1 MRIILSIL
9 FLILFTVSTFA
20 QSPKPPEPNP
30 LALTETERAEGD
42 KLAREFTQKSATLQQ
57 RLEAILIG
65 DVDAITNAALAA
77 RLYFREQLQPAQQAY
92 TAWLMRA
99 QKAHNCDGCELREGV
114 FVRPEGKAK

>member
-1 MRIILSIL
+1 MRIFFSIL
-9 FLILFTVSTFA
+9 FLIVFTVPVTT
-20 QSPKPPEPNP
+20 QTPKPPEPNP

-42 KLAREFTQKSATLQQ
+42 KLAQDFSRKSAALQQ
-57 RLEAILIG
+57 RLEAVLIG
-65 DVDAITNAALAA
+65 DVDTITTAALAA

-92 TAWLMRA
+92 TNWLLRA